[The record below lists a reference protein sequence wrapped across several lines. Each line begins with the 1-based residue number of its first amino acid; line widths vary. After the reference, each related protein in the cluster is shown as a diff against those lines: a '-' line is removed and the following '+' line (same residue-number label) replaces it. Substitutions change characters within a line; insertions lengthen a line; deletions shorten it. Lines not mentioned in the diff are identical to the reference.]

1 MPSVLAAVMT
11 APHQPIE
18 LRELPFPE
26 LEPDSALLRVELSEI
41 CGTDVHLQEG
51 RLAGVPYPIIP
62 GHVSVGVLERIRG
75 QLFDVDGRPFA
86 EGNRVTFLDV
96 HRTCHRCRA
105 CLIDKASTRCPRR
118 KVYGITYG
126 VADGLT
132 GGWAQYVYIKPGT
145 ICIRLD
151 APAGGSGSP
160 ADGLGSREDVKGSLS
175 RMRGGS
181 TASVSSEL
189 FMAGGCSLPT
199 ALHAAERAEI
209 RIGDTVLVLG
219 AGPVGLSCVAFARLC
234 GAGQVLCIGAP
245 DARLEVALRM
255 GADKA
260 LNFQTGRALSAWGT
274 GFQRDACGT
283 GSQSVGGTGF
293 QPVHEGGAP
302 GPNACGTGFQ
312 PVTCSTGFQPVQ
324 ECTEQQRLEWVR
336 SLTQGRGAD
345 VAIEAAGAP
354 AAVVQAMRFTRD
366 AGRVVIV
373 GQYTNAG
380 DVSLSPHADINR
392 KHLDIRGC
400 WGSDYSHFHR
410 AVEVLRTDYGRRTW
424 GHMHSQ
430 RRSLGNLNEALDEV
444 AHARSVKLLVTP

>member
-11 APHQPIE
+11 APRQPIE

-26 LEPDSALLRVELSEI
+26 LEPNSALLRVELSEI
-41 CGTDVHLQEG
+41 CGTDVHLHEG

-75 QLFDVDGRPFA
+75 QLLDVDGRPFA
-86 EGNRVTFLDV
+86 EGDRVTFLDV

-105 CLIDKASTRCPRR
+105 CLIDKASTRCPQR

-126 VADGLT
+126 LADGLT
-132 GGWAQYVYIKPGT
+132 GGWAQAIYIKPGT

-151 APAGGSGSP
+151 APADRSGSR
-160 ADGLGSREDVKGSLS
+160 AEVKGFHGGAADSRADVVGLS
-175 RMRGGS
+175 AIHGGGFA
-181 TASVSSEL
+181 TAVPSEL

-219 AGPVGLSCVAFARLC
+219 AGPVGLSCVAFARMC

-245 DARLEVALRM
+245 DARLEVARRM
-255 GADKA
+255 GADHG
-260 LNFQTGRALSAWGT
+260 LNFMGLDESQRA
-274 GFQRDACGT
+274 D
-283 GSQSVGGTGF
+283 
-293 QPVHEGGAP
+293 
-302 GPNACGTGFQ
+302 
-312 PVTCSTGFQPVQ
+312 
-324 ECTEQQRLEWVR
+324 WVR
-336 SLTQGRGAD
+336 ALTQGRGAD
-345 VAIEAAGAP
+345 VTIEAAGAP
-354 AAVVQAMRFTRD
+354 AAAVQAMRFTRD
-366 AGRVVIV
+366 AGRAVIV
-373 GQYTNAG
+373 GQYTDAG

-410 AVEVLRTDYGRRTW
+410 AVEVLRTGYGRRTW
-424 GHMHSQ
+424 GHMLCE
-430 RRSLGNLNEALDEV
+430 RRGLDSLNSALEDV
-444 AHARSVKLLVTP
+444 AVARSVKLLVAPGQAH